1 MARRLE
7 KGAVLLEIEK
17 RGKMLRQAPRICAEP
32 AGKVRYRERR
42 RQRASEETGLEI
54 GRERRRALLDGKE
67 VRKLNARNFRP
78 RRELRGYL
86 LDLPLVLLFE
96 DLGEGRLLTHLS
108 EF

>member
-7 KGAVLLEIEK
+7 KGSVLFEIIK
-17 RGKMLRQAPRICAEP
+17 GGKLLRQAPRICAES
-32 AGKVRYRERR
+32 AGKIHYRERR
-42 RQRASEETGLEI
+42 RQSASEEIGLEI
-54 GRERRRALLDGKE
+54 GRERRRALLDGKDI
-67 VRKLNARNFRP
+67 RKLNARNFSP